1 MKLTIA
7 LLAIF
12 AVSCVFSA
20 PTNLKSFKSLSQA
33 RMNGRLH
40 SGHKTVQ
47 TMFAHPSKNV
57 HHVALKRNQ
66 IKQNQVKKHL
76 QTSPKIIREEVV
88 ALKNG
93 GGFFMSSQTSDGK
106 TSLGGNFDIKGTEK
120 FTILYLE
127 DGKVALKTP
136 QGTYIRTRS
145 TGAGAL
151 VDVASSIGDWEKY
164 DLIKHSDGTL
174 SFKSAH
180 NNYLRIYK
188 TDEGPTVLDTQTDIN
203 VYEKYAIVDPS
214 TGLTEQTV
222 ALKTSEGY
230 YVRASPAGS
239 STNLGASLVL
249 GATEILTM
257 VTVQSGMVAFRTP
270 QGTYIRTRSTGA
282 GALVDVASSIGP
294 HEIYEPIKNSD
305 GSVSFKT
312 YFNNYLR
319 IQKKD
324 DGRLFPDT
332 QTYIGRCEK
341 FTVLNSFS
349 ALKEQTGALKT
360 VHGTFV
366 SVRPEATEAVATQKT
381 EKGDT
386 EKLTLVTLL
395 SGKVAIRTAK
405 GAYLSVHSENP
416 LAPVDSQAK
425 IDDHATFDLVQNSD
439 GSISFKSFQGTYLR
453 ADEGGE
459 GADITTQ
466 AYNKDWEHFTPVGLD
481 APAN

>member
-151 VDVASSIGDWEKY
+151 VDVASSIG
-164 DLIKHSDGTL
+164 
-174 SFKSAH
+174 
-180 NNYLRIYK
+180 
-188 TDEGPTVLDTQTDIN
+188 
-203 VYEKYAIVDPS
+203 
-214 TGLTEQTV
+214 
-222 ALKTSEGY
+222 
-230 YVRASPAGS
+230 
-239 STNLGASLVL
+239 
-249 GATEILTM
+249 
-257 VTVQSGMVAFRTP
+257 
-270 QGTYIRTRSTGA
+270 
-282 GALVDVASSIGP
+282 P

-305 GSVSFKT
+305 GSVSFRT

-439 GSISFKSFQGTYLR
+439 GSISFKSFLGTYLR